1 MITYEEPGSWLLTTP
16 SSAYVVRLGPDGAPR
31 CAHWGPRLTPGQ
43 ARALPAGREEL
54 PGEGGERF
62 GVAGLQVRYGD
73 AVRGVEWRHLGH
85 DTDTDT
91 DTGTAGGGDGDGEG
105 AAAHL
110 VIRMADRH
118 YPLEIDLHYRV
129 RSGSDAIDRW
139 TTLRNTG
146 DEPITIPR
154 CDSAAWTVPQREDY
168 RLTHVTGGWG
178 AEFQVRRTALATAET
193 VLTSRRGHSG
203 HHANPWVML
212 DAGDATEDHGEV
224 WSAALAWS
232 GSWRITVERD
242 HDGRAG
248 WSGGFG
254 HEGVT
259 WRLGPGEALET
270 PAFTGVYSA
279 QGFGGISHRW
289 HDHVRRHVLPAPRRV
304 RPVVF
309 NSWEATQFDI
319 SQAQQMELAELAAGI
334 GVELFVMDDGWFGG
348 RTGETAGLGDWWPN
362 PERFP
367 DGLTPLVEHV
377 KRLGMQFG
385 LWVEPESVN
394 PDSELYRT
402 RPEWVLRQPN
412 RHSTEVRNQLLLD
425 FSRDDVADWA
435 YDRLDELVTGDD
447 VAFLKWDM
455 NRPVTEAGDEVWVP
469 YIRNV
474 YAVIDRLR
482 AAHPHLMIEG
492 CASGGGRADLGM
504 IARTDQIWTSD
515 NTDAAQRIAI
525 QHGYGQMY
533 PACTMGAWVTDS
545 PNAITGGRTPLA
557 FRFHVAMAGAL
568 GIGGDLRRW
577 SPEDLEE
584 ARHLVARYK
593 EIRPVVHGGRLDRL
607 ADWAV
612 QYTLDADVVV
622 LSWRPTTLVRATAP
636 LRLKGLDPDG
646 RYRDEDTG
654 EIRHGA
660 LLMSHGLPRP
670 WPFEG
675 VSELKR
681 FTRVG

>member
-1 MITYEEPGSWLLTTP
+1 MIVHDEPGLWLLTTP
-16 SSAYVVRLGPDGAPR
+16 SSAYVVRLGQDGAPR
-31 CAHWGPRLTPGQ
+31 CAHWGPPLTLDQ
-43 ARALPAGREEL
+43 ARALPSGREEL

-62 GVAGLQVRYGD
+62 GVASLQVRYGD
-73 AVRGVEWRHLGH
+73 GVRGVEWRHLGH
-85 DTDTDT
+85 DLATL
-91 DTGTAGGGDGDGEG
+91 GGGDGAGG
-105 AAAHL
+105 QL
-110 VIRMADRH
+110 TIRMADRH
-118 YPLEIDLHYRV
+118 YPLEIGLHYRV
-129 RSGSDAIDRW
+129 RPGSDAIDRW

-146 DEPITIPR
+146 DEPITILR

-178 AEFQVRRTALATAET
+178 AEFQLRRTAPAEAET

-232 GSWRITVERD
+232 GSWRVTVERD
-242 HDGRAG
+242 QEGRAG

-259 WRLGPGEALET
+259 WRLGPGETLET
-270 PAFTGVYSA
+270 PAFTGVYSPE
-279 QGFGGISHRW
+279 GFGGVSHRW
-289 HDHVRRHVLPAPRRV
+289 HDHVRRHVLPAPGRV

-309 NSWEATQFDI
+309 NSWEATEFDI

-334 GVELFVMDDGWFGG
+334 GVELFVVDDGWFGG

-367 DGLTPLVEHV
+367 GGLTPLVEHV
-377 KRLGMQFG
+377 KRLGMEFG

-394 PDSELYRT
+394 PDSALYRAH
-402 RPEWVLRQPN
+402 PEWVLRQPN
-412 RHSTEVRNQLLLD
+412 RSPTQVRHQLVLD
-425 FSRDDVADWA
+425 FSRDDVAAWA

-482 AAHPHLMIEG
+482 AAHPHLVIEG

-504 IARTDQIWTSD
+504 LARTDQIWTSD

-525 QHGYGQMY
+525 QHGYGQLY

-545 PNAITGGRTPLA
+545 PNAITGRPTPLA

-577 SPEDLEE
+577 SPADLEQ
-584 ARHLVARYK
+584 ASHLVKQYK
-593 EIRPVVHGGRLDRL
+593 EIRPIVHGGRADRL

-612 QYTLDADVVV
+612 QYTLGADVVV

-636 LRLKGLDPDG
+636 VRLKGLDGEG
-646 RYRDEDTG
+646 RYRDHDTG
-654 EIRHGA
+654 EIHHGA

-670 WPFEG
+670 WPFEAT
-675 VSELKR
+675 SELKR
-681 FTRVG
+681 LTRVG